1 MKVSGVAFCLVAF
14 ILVLPMTTAAGACY
28 LALVVRLWPW
38 LLGAATGWML
48 GIVYLLRR
56 VLELLLKRP
65 GARTQMQQG
74 RA

>member
-14 ILVLPMTTAAGACY
+14 VLVLPTTTAAGAGY
-28 LALVVRLWPW
+28 LALVGRLWPW
-38 LLGAATGWML
+38 LLAAAAGWML
-48 GIVYLLRR
+48 GIVYVLRR

-65 GARTQMQQG
+65 GARTQMQRG